1 MPQERVDSVRRPS
14 DAVDASMGLLD
25 DLGQGGAGEIGQ
37 LDGLEVGPRPSVG
50 LSSGVYA
57 WRRST
62 TGHDRWVR
70 IVPSP
75 ASSTDCLSPGQGAP
89 FDLRVAKAPGA
100 GAEPRR
106 VAEVRPLTIGRYL
119 PMILGMRRKRGT
131 LLPIEEAILAAG
143 IELRRSGTPE
153 FHGFLVAKALRERDE
168 ARRLTAHG
176 TLYKALDRLEKA
188 GLLTSR
194 WEDALLAADAGRPR
208 RRLYTVTALGER
220 ALAQAQAA
228 AGSAAPPVRPGL
240 EPS

>member
-1 MPQERVDSVRRPS
+1 
-14 DAVDASMGLLD
+14 
-25 DLGQGGAGEIGQ
+25 
-37 LDGLEVGPRPSVG
+37 
-50 LSSGVYA
+50 
-57 WRRST
+57 
-62 TGHDRWVR
+62 
-70 IVPSP
+70 
-75 ASSTDCLSPGQGAP
+75 
-89 FDLRVAKAPGA
+89 
-100 GAEPRR
+100 
-106 VAEVRPLTIGRYL
+106 
-119 PMILGMRRKRGT
+119 MRRKRGT

-153 FHGFLVAKALRERDE
+153 FHGFLVAKALREHDE

-228 AGSAAPPVRPGL
+228 AGSAAPAVRPGL